1 MEYDKPRLG
10 DIYLMSFSGVGS
22 EQKGVRPGII
32 FQNDIGNDR
41 SPNVIALPLTTR
53 IKNLAQPTHVLL
65 PAEKYN
71 LLADSLVLCENPQR
85 MSKSRLLKYLG
96 ADVYKRQG
104 LQSIR
109 KMSFMTSRTEW
120 LRKRELSDVY
130 KRQHP
135 YPTHTCEKYNVVRER
150 KDYHVR
156 RLPICVKENGG
167 EQKDKKGNE

>member
-96 ADVYKRQG
+96 ALEEEDIKSIAIGNILSSSAIALLSEEELLEVWKESKRIQG
-104 LQSIR
+104 L
-109 KMSFMTSRTEW
+109 
-120 LRKRELSDVY
+120 
-130 KRQHP
+130 
-135 YPTHTCEKYNVVRER
+135 
-150 KDYHVR
+150 
-156 RLPICVKENGG
+156 
-167 EQKDKKGNE
+167 

>member
-96 ADVYKRQG
+96 ALEEEDTKSIAIGNILSSSAIALLSEEELLDVWKESKRIQG
-104 LQSIR
+104 L
-109 KMSFMTSRTEW
+109 
-120 LRKRELSDVY
+120 
-130 KRQHP
+130 
-135 YPTHTCEKYNVVRER
+135 
-150 KDYHVR
+150 
-156 RLPICVKENGG
+156 
-167 EQKDKKGNE
+167 

>member
-1 MEYDKPRLG
+1 MEYDNPRLG

-53 IKNLAQPTHVLL
+53 IKNLTQPTHVLL

-96 ADVYKRQG
+96 ALEEEDIKSIAIGNILSSSAIALLSEEELLNVWKESKRIQG
-104 LQSIR
+104 L
-109 KMSFMTSRTEW
+109 
-120 LRKRELSDVY
+120 
-130 KRQHP
+130 
-135 YPTHTCEKYNVVRER
+135 
-150 KDYHVR
+150 
-156 RLPICVKENGG
+156 
-167 EQKDKKGNE
+167 

>member
-53 IKNLAQPTHVLL
+53 IKNLTQPTHVLL

-96 ADVYKRQG
+96 ALEEEDIKSIAIGNILSSSAIALLSEEELLDVWRESKRIQG
-104 LQSIR
+104 L
-109 KMSFMTSRTEW
+109 
-120 LRKRELSDVY
+120 
-130 KRQHP
+130 
-135 YPTHTCEKYNVVRER
+135 
-150 KDYHVR
+150 
-156 RLPICVKENGG
+156 
-167 EQKDKKGNE
+167 

>member
-53 IKNLAQPTHVLL
+53 IKNLTQPTHVLL

-96 ADVYKRQG
+96 ALEEEDIKNVAIGNILSSSAIALLSEEELLDVWKESKRIQG
-104 LQSIR
+104 L
-109 KMSFMTSRTEW
+109 
-120 LRKRELSDVY
+120 
-130 KRQHP
+130 
-135 YPTHTCEKYNVVRER
+135 
-150 KDYHVR
+150 
-156 RLPICVKENGG
+156 
-167 EQKDKKGNE
+167 

>member
-53 IKNLAQPTHVLL
+53 IKNLTQPTHVLL

-96 ADVYKRQG
+96 ALEEDDIKSIAIGNILSSSAIALLSEEELLDVWKESKRIQG
-104 LQSIR
+104 L
-109 KMSFMTSRTEW
+109 
-120 LRKRELSDVY
+120 
-130 KRQHP
+130 
-135 YPTHTCEKYNVVRER
+135 
-150 KDYHVR
+150 
-156 RLPICVKENGG
+156 
-167 EQKDKKGNE
+167 

>member
-53 IKNLAQPTHVLL
+53 IKNLTQPTHVLL
-65 PAEKYN
+65 PADKYN

-96 ADVYKRQG
+96 ALEEEDIKSIAIGNMRSSAAIALLSEEELLDVWKESKRIQG
-104 LQSIR
+104 L
-109 KMSFMTSRTEW
+109 
-120 LRKRELSDVY
+120 
-130 KRQHP
+130 
-135 YPTHTCEKYNVVRER
+135 
-150 KDYHVR
+150 
-156 RLPICVKENGG
+156 
-167 EQKDKKGNE
+167 

>member
-53 IKNLAQPTHVLL
+53 IKNLTQPTHVLL

-96 ADVYKRQG
+96 ALEKEDIKSIAIGNILSSSAIALLSEEELLDVWKESKRIQG
-104 LQSIR
+104 L
-109 KMSFMTSRTEW
+109 
-120 LRKRELSDVY
+120 
-130 KRQHP
+130 
-135 YPTHTCEKYNVVRER
+135 
-150 KDYHVR
+150 
-156 RLPICVKENGG
+156 
-167 EQKDKKGNE
+167 

>member
-53 IKNLAQPTHVLL
+53 IKNLTQPTHVLL

-71 LLADSLVLCENPQR
+71 LLANSLVLCENPQR

-96 ADVYKRQG
+96 ALEEEDIKSVAVG
-104 LQSIR
+104 NILSSSAIALL
-109 KMSFMTSRTEW
+109 SEEELLNVW
-120 LRKRELSDVY
+120 RES
-130 KRQHP
+130 KKIQ
-135 YPTHTCEKYNVVRER
+135 
-150 KDYHVR
+150 R
-156 RLPICVKENGG
+156 R
-167 EQKDKKGNE
+167 

>member
-96 ADVYKRQG
+96 ALEEEDIKSVAIGNILSSSAIALLSEEELLDVWKESKRIQG
-104 LQSIR
+104 L
-109 KMSFMTSRTEW
+109 
-120 LRKRELSDVY
+120 
-130 KRQHP
+130 
-135 YPTHTCEKYNVVRER
+135 
-150 KDYHVR
+150 
-156 RLPICVKENGG
+156 
-167 EQKDKKGNE
+167 

>member
-53 IKNLAQPTHVLL
+53 IKNLTQPTHVLL
-65 PAEKYN
+65 LAEKYN

-96 ADVYKRQG
+96 ALEEEDIKSIAIGNILSSSAIALLSEEELLDVWKESKRIQG
-104 LQSIR
+104 L
-109 KMSFMTSRTEW
+109 
-120 LRKRELSDVY
+120 
-130 KRQHP
+130 
-135 YPTHTCEKYNVVRER
+135 
-150 KDYHVR
+150 
-156 RLPICVKENGG
+156 
-167 EQKDKKGNE
+167 

>member
-10 DIYLMSFSGVGS
+10 DIYLMSFSGIGS

-53 IKNLAQPTHVLL
+53 IKNLTQPTHVLL

-71 LLADSLVLCENPQR
+71 LLADSIVLCENPQR

-96 ADVYKRQG
+96 ALEEEDIKSIAIGNILSSSAIALLSEEELLNVWKESKRIQG
-104 LQSIR
+104 L
-109 KMSFMTSRTEW
+109 
-120 LRKRELSDVY
+120 
-130 KRQHP
+130 
-135 YPTHTCEKYNVVRER
+135 
-150 KDYHVR
+150 
-156 RLPICVKENGG
+156 
-167 EQKDKKGNE
+167 

>member
-53 IKNLAQPTHVLL
+53 IKNLTQPTHVLL
-65 PAEKYN
+65 PADKYN

-96 ADVYKRQG
+96 ALEEEDIKSIAIGNILSSSAIALLSEEELLDVWRESKRIQG
-104 LQSIR
+104 L
-109 KMSFMTSRTEW
+109 
-120 LRKRELSDVY
+120 
-130 KRQHP
+130 
-135 YPTHTCEKYNVVRER
+135 
-150 KDYHVR
+150 
-156 RLPICVKENGG
+156 
-167 EQKDKKGNE
+167 

>member
-53 IKNLAQPTHVLL
+53 IKNLTQPTHVLL
-65 PAEKYN
+65 PADKYN

-85 MSKSRLLKYLG
+85 MSKLRLLKYLG
-96 ADVYKRQG
+96 ALEEEDIKSIAIGNILSSSAIALLSEEELLDVWKESKRIQG
-104 LQSIR
+104 L
-109 KMSFMTSRTEW
+109 
-120 LRKRELSDVY
+120 
-130 KRQHP
+130 
-135 YPTHTCEKYNVVRER
+135 
-150 KDYHVR
+150 
-156 RLPICVKENGG
+156 
-167 EQKDKKGNE
+167 

>member
-22 EQKGVRPGII
+22 EQKGIRPGII

-53 IKNLAQPTHVLL
+53 IKNLTQPTHVLL

-96 ADVYKRQG
+96 ALEEEDIKNVAIGNVLSSSAIALLSEEELLNVWKESKRIQG
-104 LQSIR
+104 L
-109 KMSFMTSRTEW
+109 
-120 LRKRELSDVY
+120 
-130 KRQHP
+130 
-135 YPTHTCEKYNVVRER
+135 
-150 KDYHVR
+150 
-156 RLPICVKENGG
+156 
-167 EQKDKKGNE
+167 

>member
-53 IKNLAQPTHVLL
+53 IKNLTQPTHVLL

-96 ADVYKRQG
+96 ALEEEDIKNVAIGNVLSSSAIALLSEEELLDVWKESKRIQG
-104 LQSIR
+104 L
-109 KMSFMTSRTEW
+109 
-120 LRKRELSDVY
+120 
-130 KRQHP
+130 
-135 YPTHTCEKYNVVRER
+135 
-150 KDYHVR
+150 
-156 RLPICVKENGG
+156 
-167 EQKDKKGNE
+167 

>member
-53 IKNLAQPTHVLL
+53 IKNLTQPTHVLL

-96 ADVYKRQG
+96 ALEEEDIKNIAIGNILSSSAIALLSEEELLDVWKESKRIQG
-104 LQSIR
+104 L
-109 KMSFMTSRTEW
+109 
-120 LRKRELSDVY
+120 
-130 KRQHP
+130 
-135 YPTHTCEKYNVVRER
+135 
-150 KDYHVR
+150 
-156 RLPICVKENGG
+156 
-167 EQKDKKGNE
+167 

>member
-53 IKNLAQPTHVLL
+53 IKNLTQPTHVLL

-96 ADVYKRQG
+96 ALEEDDIKSIAIGNILSSSAIALLSEEELLDVWRESKRIQG
-104 LQSIR
+104 L
-109 KMSFMTSRTEW
+109 
-120 LRKRELSDVY
+120 
-130 KRQHP
+130 
-135 YPTHTCEKYNVVRER
+135 
-150 KDYHVR
+150 
-156 RLPICVKENGG
+156 
-167 EQKDKKGNE
+167 

>member
-10 DIYLMSFSGVGS
+10 DIYLMSFSGIGS

-53 IKNLAQPTHVLL
+53 IKNLTQPTHVLL
-65 PAEKYN
+65 PADKYN

-96 ADVYKRQG
+96 ALEEEDIKSIAIGNILSSSAIALLSEEELLNVWKESKRIQG
-104 LQSIR
+104 L
-109 KMSFMTSRTEW
+109 
-120 LRKRELSDVY
+120 
-130 KRQHP
+130 
-135 YPTHTCEKYNVVRER
+135 
-150 KDYHVR
+150 
-156 RLPICVKENGG
+156 
-167 EQKDKKGNE
+167 

>member
-53 IKNLAQPTHVLL
+53 IKNLTQPTHVLL

-96 ADVYKRQG
+96 ALEEEDIKSVAIGNILSSSAIALLSEEELLDVWKESKRIQG
-104 LQSIR
+104 L
-109 KMSFMTSRTEW
+109 
-120 LRKRELSDVY
+120 
-130 KRQHP
+130 
-135 YPTHTCEKYNVVRER
+135 
-150 KDYHVR
+150 
-156 RLPICVKENGG
+156 
-167 EQKDKKGNE
+167 

>member
-96 ADVYKRQG
+96 ALEEEDIKSIAIGNILSSSAIALLSEEELLDVWKESKRIQG
-104 LQSIR
+104 L
-109 KMSFMTSRTEW
+109 
-120 LRKRELSDVY
+120 
-130 KRQHP
+130 
-135 YPTHTCEKYNVVRER
+135 
-150 KDYHVR
+150 
-156 RLPICVKENGG
+156 
-167 EQKDKKGNE
+167 

>member
-53 IKNLAQPTHVLL
+53 IKNLTQPTHVLL

-96 ADVYKRQG
+96 ALEEEDIKSIAIGNILSSSAIALLSEEELLNVWKESKRIQG
-104 LQSIR
+104 L
-109 KMSFMTSRTEW
+109 
-120 LRKRELSDVY
+120 
-130 KRQHP
+130 
-135 YPTHTCEKYNVVRER
+135 
-150 KDYHVR
+150 
-156 RLPICVKENGG
+156 
-167 EQKDKKGNE
+167 

>member
-1 MEYDKPRLG
+1 MKYDKPRLG

-53 IKNLAQPTHVLL
+53 IKNLTQPTHVLL

-96 ADVYKRQG
+96 ALEEEDIKSIAIGNILSSSAIALLSEEELLDVWKESKRIQG
-104 LQSIR
+104 L
-109 KMSFMTSRTEW
+109 
-120 LRKRELSDVY
+120 
-130 KRQHP
+130 
-135 YPTHTCEKYNVVRER
+135 
-150 KDYHVR
+150 
-156 RLPICVKENGG
+156 
-167 EQKDKKGNE
+167 

>member
-53 IKNLAQPTHVLL
+53 IKNLTQPTHVLL

-96 ADVYKRQG
+96 ALEEEDIKSIAIGNILSSSAIALLSEEELLGVWKESKRIQG
-104 LQSIR
+104 L
-109 KMSFMTSRTEW
+109 
-120 LRKRELSDVY
+120 
-130 KRQHP
+130 
-135 YPTHTCEKYNVVRER
+135 
-150 KDYHVR
+150 
-156 RLPICVKENGG
+156 
-167 EQKDKKGNE
+167 

>member
-22 EQKGVRPGII
+22 EQKGVRPGIV

-53 IKNLAQPTHVLL
+53 IKNLTQPTHVLL

-96 ADVYKRQG
+96 ALEEEDIKSIAIGNILSSSAIALLSEEELLDVWKESKRIQG
-104 LQSIR
+104 L
-109 KMSFMTSRTEW
+109 
-120 LRKRELSDVY
+120 
-130 KRQHP
+130 
-135 YPTHTCEKYNVVRER
+135 
-150 KDYHVR
+150 
-156 RLPICVKENGG
+156 
-167 EQKDKKGNE
+167 

>member
-22 EQKGVRPGII
+22 EQKGVRPGSI

-53 IKNLAQPTHVLL
+53 IKNLTQPTHVLL

-96 ADVYKRQG
+96 TLEEEDIKSIAIGNILSSSAIALLSEEELLNVWKESKRIQG
-104 LQSIR
+104 L
-109 KMSFMTSRTEW
+109 
-120 LRKRELSDVY
+120 
-130 KRQHP
+130 
-135 YPTHTCEKYNVVRER
+135 
-150 KDYHVR
+150 
-156 RLPICVKENGG
+156 
-167 EQKDKKGNE
+167 

>member
-53 IKNLAQPTHVLL
+53 IKNLTQPTHVLL
-65 PAEKYN
+65 PAGKYN

-96 ADVYKRQG
+96 ALEEEDIKSIAIGNILSSSAIALLSEEELLDVWKESKRIQG
-104 LQSIR
+104 L
-109 KMSFMTSRTEW
+109 
-120 LRKRELSDVY
+120 
-130 KRQHP
+130 
-135 YPTHTCEKYNVVRER
+135 
-150 KDYHVR
+150 
-156 RLPICVKENGG
+156 
-167 EQKDKKGNE
+167 

>member
-1 MEYDKPRLG
+1 MRVRYNLFPPCKLAVPNRRVEGGFMEYDKPRLG

-53 IKNLAQPTHVLL
+53 IKNLTQPTHVLL

-96 ADVYKRQG
+96 ALEEEDIKSIAIGNILSSSAIALLSEEELLDVWKESKRIQG
-104 LQSIR
+104 L
-109 KMSFMTSRTEW
+109 
-120 LRKRELSDVY
+120 
-130 KRQHP
+130 
-135 YPTHTCEKYNVVRER
+135 
-150 KDYHVR
+150 
-156 RLPICVKENGG
+156 
-167 EQKDKKGNE
+167 

>member
-53 IKNLAQPTHVLL
+53 IKNLTQPTHVLL

-96 ADVYKRQG
+96 ALEEEDIKSVAVGNVLSSSAIALLSEEELLNVWKESKRIQG
-104 LQSIR
+104 L
-109 KMSFMTSRTEW
+109 
-120 LRKRELSDVY
+120 
-130 KRQHP
+130 
-135 YPTHTCEKYNVVRER
+135 
-150 KDYHVR
+150 
-156 RLPICVKENGG
+156 
-167 EQKDKKGNE
+167 

>member
-53 IKNLAQPTHVLL
+53 IKNLTQPTHVLL

-96 ADVYKRQG
+96 ALEEEDIKSIAIGNILSSSAIALLSEEELLDVWKESKRIQG
-104 LQSIR
+104 L
-109 KMSFMTSRTEW
+109 
-120 LRKRELSDVY
+120 
-130 KRQHP
+130 
-135 YPTHTCEKYNVVRER
+135 
-150 KDYHVR
+150 
-156 RLPICVKENGG
+156 
-167 EQKDKKGNE
+167 

>member
-10 DIYLMSFSGVGS
+10 DIYLMSFSGIGS

-96 ADVYKRQG
+96 ALEEEDIKSIAIGNILSSSAIALLSEEELLDVWRESKRIQG
-104 LQSIR
+104 L
-109 KMSFMTSRTEW
+109 
-120 LRKRELSDVY
+120 
-130 KRQHP
+130 
-135 YPTHTCEKYNVVRER
+135 
-150 KDYHVR
+150 
-156 RLPICVKENGG
+156 
-167 EQKDKKGNE
+167 

>member
-53 IKNLAQPTHVLL
+53 IKNLTQPTHVFL

-96 ADVYKRQG
+96 ALEEEDIKNVAIGNVLSSSAIALLSEEELLDVWKESKRIQG
-104 LQSIR
+104 L
-109 KMSFMTSRTEW
+109 
-120 LRKRELSDVY
+120 
-130 KRQHP
+130 
-135 YPTHTCEKYNVVRER
+135 
-150 KDYHVR
+150 
-156 RLPICVKENGG
+156 
-167 EQKDKKGNE
+167 

>member
-1 MEYDKPRLG
+1 MECDKPRLG

-53 IKNLAQPTHVLL
+53 IKNLTQPTHVLL

-96 ADVYKRQG
+96 ALEEEDIKSIAIGNILSSSAIALLSEEELLDVWKESKRIQG
-104 LQSIR
+104 L
-109 KMSFMTSRTEW
+109 
-120 LRKRELSDVY
+120 
-130 KRQHP
+130 
-135 YPTHTCEKYNVVRER
+135 
-150 KDYHVR
+150 
-156 RLPICVKENGG
+156 
-167 EQKDKKGNE
+167 

>member
-22 EQKGVRPGII
+22 EQKGVRPGVI

-53 IKNLAQPTHVLL
+53 IKNLTQPTHVLL

-96 ADVYKRQG
+96 ALEEEDIKSIAIGNILSSSAIALLSEEELLNVWKESKRIQG
-104 LQSIR
+104 L
-109 KMSFMTSRTEW
+109 
-120 LRKRELSDVY
+120 
-130 KRQHP
+130 
-135 YPTHTCEKYNVVRER
+135 
-150 KDYHVR
+150 
-156 RLPICVKENGG
+156 
-167 EQKDKKGNE
+167 

>member
-53 IKNLAQPTHVLL
+53 IKNLTQPTHVLL

-96 ADVYKRQG
+96 ALEEEDIKSIAIGSILSSSAIALLSEEELLDVWKESKRIQG
-104 LQSIR
+104 L
-109 KMSFMTSRTEW
+109 
-120 LRKRELSDVY
+120 
-130 KRQHP
+130 
-135 YPTHTCEKYNVVRER
+135 
-150 KDYHVR
+150 
-156 RLPICVKENGG
+156 
-167 EQKDKKGNE
+167 

>member
-53 IKNLAQPTHVLL
+53 IKNLTQPTHVLL

-85 MSKSRLLKYLG
+85 ISKSRLLKYLG
-96 ADVYKRQG
+96 TLEEEDIKSIAIGNILSSSAIALLSEEELLNVWKESKRIQG
-104 LQSIR
+104 L
-109 KMSFMTSRTEW
+109 
-120 LRKRELSDVY
+120 
-130 KRQHP
+130 
-135 YPTHTCEKYNVVRER
+135 
-150 KDYHVR
+150 
-156 RLPICVKENGG
+156 
-167 EQKDKKGNE
+167 

>member
-1 MEYDKPRLG
+1 MEYDNPRLG

-53 IKNLAQPTHVLL
+53 IKNLTQPTHVLL

-96 ADVYKRQG
+96 ALEEEDIKSIAIGNILSSSAIALLSEEELLDVWKESKRIQG
-104 LQSIR
+104 L
-109 KMSFMTSRTEW
+109 
-120 LRKRELSDVY
+120 
-130 KRQHP
+130 
-135 YPTHTCEKYNVVRER
+135 
-150 KDYHVR
+150 
-156 RLPICVKENGG
+156 
-167 EQKDKKGNE
+167 

>member
-53 IKNLAQPTHVLL
+53 IKNLTQPTHVLL

-96 ADVYKRQG
+96 ALEEEDIKSIAIGNILSSSAIALLSEEELLDVWKDSKRIQG
-104 LQSIR
+104 L
-109 KMSFMTSRTEW
+109 
-120 LRKRELSDVY
+120 
-130 KRQHP
+130 
-135 YPTHTCEKYNVVRER
+135 
-150 KDYHVR
+150 
-156 RLPICVKENGG
+156 
-167 EQKDKKGNE
+167 